1 MGRGLAGCV
10 QSAGALFLG
19 VGVGSTPKLFTST
32 LPPCNQP
39 NPSSESNR
47 PPPSLHFFKRSS
59 QLLRHLSKCK
69 VRHPPGEEIYR
80 KDNVSMYE
88 VGDV

>member
-1 MGRGLAGCV
+1 MHAA
-10 QSAGALFLG
+10 SAPERATCLLLSAR
-19 VGVGSTPKLFTST
+19 VLP
-32 LPPCNQP
+32 LPPTP
-39 NPSSESNR
+39 A
-47 PPPSLHFFKRSS
+47 PPLPAPSLHFFKRRS

-88 VGDV
+88 VRLTAGAA